1 MIMKKKIS
9 TSLLK
14 KNLLTTQNLKIQTE
28 NKNLRDSRY
37 RLLKNQELIK
47 DLNVI
52 LFEKNKLTFFN
63 LFFLKKTLQIDFTKL
78 LKSERQKNVNST

>member
-52 LFEKNKLTFFN
+52 LF
-63 LFFLKKTLQIDFTKL
+63 
-78 LKSERQKNVNST
+78 